1 MIVLCVILL
10 ILLLILMIPV
20 GVDACRD
27 AEQRYVKLKIGPFGM
42 TILPGGRKKKPKKEK
57 PKPQA
62 QPAQT
67 GERPKRKRKLALDDL
82 REIAQIALDMLR
94 HIAYHL
100 SVDRLML
107 HYTAASDDPY
117 RAVLQYGR
125 VNALLGSLA
134 GPFHRVLRVVHE
146 DVRTDLDF
154 EATRPRI
161 AARIV
166 VTIQIWE
173 ILLIAFSDCIAA
185 FKCYSRK
192 KREARAESGSAGK
205 ETA

>member
-1 MIVLCVILL
+1 MIEPAADRHRILL
-10 ILLLILMIPV
+10 
-20 GVDACRD
+20 
-27 AEQRYVKLKIGPFGM
+27 
-42 TILPGGRKKKPKKEK
+42 
-57 PKPQA
+57 

-173 ILLIAFSDCIAA
+173 ILLIAFSDGIAA
-185 FKCYSRK
+185 LKWYSRK

>member
-1 MIVLCVILL
+1 LIVLCVILL

-20 GVDACRD
+20 GVDACWD
-27 AEQRYVKLKIGPFGM
+27 SEQRYVRLRIGPIGK
-42 TILPGGRKKKPKKEK
+42 TILPGGGKKPKKEK

-62 QPAQT
+62 QPAPA
-67 GERPKRKRKLALDDL
+67 GEEPRRKRKLTLDEL
-82 REIAQIALDMLR
+82 KEIAEIALNMLR
-94 HIAYHL
+94 RICYHL
-100 SVDRLML
+100 RVDRLML

-117 RAVLQYGR
+117 GAVLQYGR

-134 GPFHRVLRVVHE
+134 GPLHRVLRVVHE

-154 EATRPRI
+154 EAAHPRI
-161 AARIV
+161 AVRIV

-173 ILLIAFSDCIAA
+173 ILLIALSDGIAA
-185 FKCYSRK
+185 LKWYSRQ
-192 KREARAESGSAGK
+192 KREASAESDSAGK